1 MKQPVTIGDEK
12 YVHSQNGWVEEK
24 TGIIANKALQ
34 SLIDVIHE
42 GKLSLN
48 WGTPPHPHIQD
59 ESAVRVRE
67 QNAAEEKTE
76 KEPEEAATAIT
87 IAGQKF
93 VYNKKKGWI
102 DAKTKKHASKE
113 LIPLIEKATGT
124 KNQPTELLQ
133 DRGVEPVLI
142 GDTKYTFDI
151 ENKHWV
157 MSPGD
162 RKAPDSIQ
170 KLLQR
175 FVTTKAIAEMSE
187 TIPAAAKIVKSEDES
202 VIDKK
207 KPIRV
212 KRENKNW
219 SSKSSSLLVK
229 AISKLELI
237 NETIAKDIDNQY
249 EIEKDR
255 GSDARE
261 SFIEKVSASSKG
273 LFTSKKLEG
282 GGEEES
288 QIGLMTVALGA
299 LAVALFPLAN
309 AIVGF
314 FDELKGKTYS
324 PEDYTK
330 PQVLSKYVVK
340 PIEQKAPTEQSK
352 PQVLSKYVVKP
363 TEQKT
368 PAEQSKPVTKAPKK
382 APAKP
387 ATKAPVKSPTPAP
400 KTQSKPATKAPKRAP
415 AKPATKVTTNRT
427 PVQVHSDAEKWGIK
441 DKTKTEPE
449 KVKEQP
455 EGGPPRGNIRALKKW
470 LEKKGLGAS
479 LDLNRNDSK
488 SSHPDG
494 KALDVNAPG
503 GIVEANSPR
512 WNKEFDNLADELTA
526 AGYNVLWKVDKH
538 HNHLHVQTGTKGANP
553 RSYWKGGGGGKFSSP
568 PGGPSTESVDSEYI
582 PNIIDPLK
590 KLAGIIGGLA
600 KTDSEYMGTL
610 AEIASGKVNK
620 IGEYSAKRYADAVDR
635 TVEKDI
641 KKEIAL
647 DMPNIN
653 KRGGTIQ
660 TPPSSNDR
668 SVVSDYLLYFG
679 FKPSQRI
686 DI

>member
-42 GKLSLN
+42 GKFSPA
-48 WGTPPHPHIQD
+48 GTPPHPHIQD

-87 IAGQKF
+87 IVGQKF

-157 MSPGD
+157 MSPGN

-175 FVTTKAIAEMSE
+175 FVTTKAIAEMSDN
-187 TIPAAAKIVKSEDES
+187 IPAAAKIVKEDES
-202 VIDKK
+202 FIDKN
-207 KPIRV
+207 KPTRV
-212 KRENKNW
+212 KKKNKNW
-219 SSKSSSLLVK
+219 SSESSSLLVK

-255 GSDARE
+255 GADARE

-282 GGEEES
+282 EGEEES
-288 QIGLMTVALGA
+288 QIGLMSVALGA

-314 FDELKGKTYS
+314 FDELKEKPYGA
-324 PEDYTK
+324 EDYTK
-330 PQVLSKYVVK
+330 PQELSEYVKPQELLSKYVK
-340 PIEQKAPTEQSK
+340 SIEQKAPTEQSK
-352 PQVLSKYVVKP
+352 PA
-363 TEQKT
+363 T
-368 PAEQSKPVTKAPKK
+368 K

-387 ATKAPVKSPTPAP
+387 ATKAPAKALAKPATKAPAKAPAKPPAP
-400 KTQSKPATKAPKRAP
+400 VAKTQSKPATKAPAKAP
-415 AKPATKVTTNRT
+415 AKPAVKVTTNRT
-427 PVQVHSDAEKWGIK
+427 PVQVRSDADKWRITDKEKNK
-441 DKTKTEPE
+441 PE
-449 KVKEQP
+449 KVKSKSEDS
-455 EGGPPRGNIRALKKW
+455 PPRNNIRALKKW

-479 LDLNRNDSK
+479 LDLNRESK
-488 SSHPDG
+488 ISSHPDG

-526 AGYNVLWKVDKH
+526 AGYNVLWKADKAH
-538 HNHLHVQTGTKGANP
+538 QNHLHVQTGTKGANP
-553 RSYWKGGGGGKFSSP
+553 RSYWKGGGGGKFSSA

-582 PNIIDPLK
+582 PNIIEDPLK

-620 IGEYSAKRYADAVDR
+620 IGEFSAKKYADAVDR